1 QNKKHNILFSISMIV
16 LCIVGVLFSAF
27 QADVFTLEKKR
38 GITIERRK

>member
-1 QNKKHNILFSISMIV
+1 MIV

-27 QADVFTLEKKR
+27 QADVFTLEKKK